1 MLRIRAYRY
10 AAHSHRTFTPHIHT
24 AHSHRALTPRT
35 HTAHSHTVFTPHIRI
50 GTWCPVACTMPTYS
64 VPLSLTQASTQPSL
78 PPQSSLDH
86 ASPPAFQ
93 PLSFHPSLPPFKPP
107 GRSPWQAR
115 RHLHLRRPRLRPH
128 RHPQPDRCEIAI
140 SPTLCAPPPF
150 PYPPSLH
157 LPSFST
163 GTSGFSKISFEGLAA
178 VAMRSPYSGSLNV
191 VRAAMDD
198 PLVVGGELT
207 LCSLPHPCASLA

>member
-1 MLRIRAYRY
+1 MLPLLLSNPYPSILP
-10 AAHSHRTFTPHIHT
+10 S
-24 AHSHRALTPRT
+24 
-35 HTAHSHTVFTPHIRI
+35 
-50 GTWCPVACTMPTYS
+50 
-64 VPLSLTQASTQPSL
+64 PLSNLQGGPLGKRGVISTSVGPGFVRTAILSQTGARL
-78 PPQSSLDH
+78 Q
-86 ASPPAFQ
+86 SPP
-93 PLSFHPSLPPFKPP
+93 LSV
-107 GRSPWQAR
+107 R
-115 RHLHLRRPRLRPH
+115 
-128 RHPQPDRCEIAI
+128 
-140 SPTLCAPPPF
+140 PPPF